1 MPGLIRLDPT
11 QMRLNRRRFAT
22 LAAASVASVALGDVA
37 VAQST
42 TAATPSVT
50 PTGANDAVTML
61 TDAATAM
68 SKLKTFHFEMTTP
81 AGSASIMQGLELKGI
96 TGDVRRPVDFKTVI
110 KASIPFGTID
120 ITVIGL
126 NGEIW
131 IQDPTSKSGQ
141 WISLT
146 KESGMDPGVI
156 TTFVNPDVLILR
168 AVSFVHDAKI
178 TGHEKVGG
186 AKTTRVEGQVN
197 LDSLS
202 KMVAS
207 NSENAPTG
215 LASGPLPVIVWVDDD
230 KRIREIE
237 LDGQILTTE
246 SADVVHDI
254 TFSDFDK
261 PVEIKAPV

>member
-11 QMRLNRRRFAT
+11 EMRLNRRRFAT
-22 LAAASVASVALGDVA
+22 FAAAGVAAVALGDVA
-37 VAQST
+37 AAQSSTAT
-42 TAATPSVT
+42 TQIAT
-50 PTGANDAVTML
+50 PTGAADAVAL
-61 TDAATAM
+61 LKDAAAAM

-110 KASIPFGTID
+110 KASIPFGSID

-131 IQDPTSKSGQ
+131 IQDPTSKSGE

-146 KESGMDPGVI
+146 KDSGMDPGVI

-186 AKTTRVEGQVN
+186 VKTTRVEGQVN

-202 KMVAS
+202 KMVGS

-215 LASGPLPVIVWVDDD
+215 LASGPLPVIIWVDGDN
-230 KRIREIE
+230 RIREIE

>member
-11 QMRLNRRRFAT
+11 EMRLNRRRFAA

-37 VAQST
+37 AAQST
-42 TAATPSVT
+42 TPAAPVAT
-50 PTGANDAVTML
+50 PTGAADAVTL
-61 TDAATAM
+61 LKDAAAAM
-68 SKLKTFHFEMTTP
+68 SRLKTFHFEMTTP
-81 AGSASIMQGLELKGI
+81 AGSASIMQGVELKGI

-126 NGEIW
+126 KGQIW
-131 IQDPTSKSGQ
+131 IQDPTSQNGE

-156 TTFVNPDVLILR
+156 TTFVNPDIIILR

-186 AKTTRVEGQVN
+186 AQTTRVEGQVN

-202 KMVAS
+202 KMTGG
-207 NSENAPTG
+207 NSDNAPTG
-215 LASGPLPVIVWVDDD
+215 LASGPLPVIIWIDDD

-246 SADVVHDI
+246 SSDVIHDI
-254 TFSDFDK
+254 IFSDFDK
-261 PVEIKAPV
+261 PVEIKSPV